1 MKSWSWVEESHAR
14 STDVGSGGE
23 KATLQR
29 RPEDAGGQLEPQP
42 EVCALE
48 AKKGP
53 TASWAELARI

>member
-1 MKSWSWVEESHAR
+1 M
-14 STDVGSGGE
+14 GSGGE

-42 EVCALE
+42 AVCALE

-53 TASWAELARI
+53 TTSWAELARM